1 MSTRKKVFLEFSLEI
16 LIYFSLVVVY
26 FFLVLA
32 LLADPLF
39 SLSQS
44 DLLLYS
50 VLGLSLMI
58 GQGVV
63 LEYVTSQIIKR
74 VKVR

>member
-1 MSTRKKVFLEFSLEI
+1 MSTRRKEFLEYSLEI

-39 SLSQS
+39 SLFQS
-44 DLLLYS
+44 DLVFYS
-50 VLGLSLMI
+50 VLGLSLLV
-58 GQGVV
+58 GQGVL

-74 VKVR
+74 IKVR

>member
-1 MSTRKKVFLEFSLEI
+1 MSTRRKEFLEYSLES

-44 DLLLYS
+44 DLVFYS
-50 VLGLSLMI
+50 VLGLSLLV
-58 GQGVV
+58 GQGVL

-74 VKVR
+74 IKVR

>member
-1 MSTRKKVFLEFSLEI
+1 MSSRRKVVLEYSVEI

-39 SLSQS
+39 SLFQS
-44 DLLLYS
+44 DLLFYS
-50 VLGLSLMI
+50 VLGLSLLI
-58 GQGVV
+58 GQGVL
-63 LEYVTSQIIKR
+63 LEFVTSQIVKR
-74 VKVR
+74 IKVR

>member
-1 MSTRKKVFLEFSLEI
+1 MSTRRREILEYSLEI

-26 FFLVLA
+26 FFVVLA

-50 VLGLSLMI
+50 VLGLSLLI
-58 GQGVV
+58 GQGVL

-74 VKVR
+74 IKVH